1 MTEMQERIQRVLDAE
16 MSEGQKL
23 SLIKRIVRRTIPND
37 ALDAKRYRHIRAKA
51 QMRGE
56 IDFDK
61 AVDDS
66 IEKDQE

>member
-1 MTEMQERIQRVLDAE
+1 MTEMQERIQRVLDGDMPEA
-16 MSEGQKL
+16 QKL
-23 SLIKRIVRRTIPND
+23 SLIQHIVHRTIPND

-56 IDFDK
+56 VDFDK

-66 IEKDQE
+66 IEKDQG